1 MKTKSLAFR
10 QIEWWIVTLVFLI
23 IVLVNILSAGNRGH
37 YSFND
42 GLIGYFTKIIIPLI
56 LFLVFYLFHMVLIPN
71 YLKNKKKAPLILLS
85 LFIAIFSYII
95 ITLFSDGA
103 NITEAP
109 FTAYY
114 FKITAIY
121 IGYMIWVVFLRQVLI
136 SNNQVSYQTYNIVRL
151 LSLFFFLILFLVQI
165 DQIVYNRINFLIAG
179 ILAFGLPSVSL
190 VLVYNY
196 FLIYSKRVSGKRKA
210 ANWYNALLVLLILL
224 IFLIIGI
231 ASNEGAI
238 ALVGLGIGLLIQLV
252 IIPFSNLAFEKY
264 FSMVGQI
271 KNLSHKVDVGSAN
284 LSFLKSQINPHFLF
298 NALNTLYGTALIEK
312 AERTSDGIQKLG
324 DMMRF
329 MIHENQQDKI
339 PLKRE
344 IEYVNN
350 YLDLQMLRFENE
362 ENLSVDFKLPT
373 TECDGNIT
381 PMLLIPFVENAFKH
395 GISTKN
401 KSWIR
406 INLRCMKGTVHLDL
420 VNSNHPKKTAENAK
434 DESGIGLENV
444 RKRLEHYYPG
454 KYSLSIIFNE
464 SEYFV
469 HFSLQI
475 D

>member
-1 MKTKSLAFR
+1 MKTKPLAFR
-10 QIEWWIVTLVFLI
+10 KIEWWIVTLVFLI
-23 IVLVNILSAGNRGH
+23 IVLVNILSAGNKR
-37 YSFND
+37 YD
-42 GLIGYFTKIIIPLI
+42 GTKYEMIDYFAKIFIPLI

-71 YLKNKKKAPLILLS
+71 YLKNKKKVPLILLS
-85 LFIAIFSYII
+85 LLIVFLSYTI
-95 ITLFSDGA
+95 ITLFSISA
-103 NITEAP
+103 KITQPP
-109 FTAYY
+109 FTPFYL
-114 FKITAIY
+114 KIMALY
-121 IGYMIWVVFLRQVLI
+121 MGYLVWVIFLKQVLI
-136 SNNQVSYQTYNIVRL
+136 PPRIKDYQTYNSIRLVSIV
-151 LSLFFFLILFLVQI
+151 FFLVLFLLQI
-165 DQIVYNRINFLIAG
+165 DLIVYNEINYFLAG
-179 ILAFGLPSVSL
+179 LLTFALPATLL

-196 FLIYSKRVSGKRKA
+196 YLIYKKRKAGKRKA
-210 ANWYNALLVLLILL
+210 ANWFNISLLAFFSGILIIIGLVEGEEVPALL
-224 IFLIIGI
+224 GI
-231 ASNEGAI
+231 
-238 ALVGLGIGLLIQLV
+238 GIGLLIQLV
-252 IIPFSNLAFEKY
+252 IIPVSNLAFKKY
-264 FSMVGQI
+264 FGLVGKI
-271 KNLSHKVDVGSAN
+271 ENLSHQVDVGSAS

-298 NALNTLYGTALIEK
+298 NALNTLYGTALMEK
-312 AERTSDGIQKLG
+312 ADRTADGVQKLG

-362 ENLSVDFKLPT
+362 ENLSVDFKLPAN
-373 TECDGNIT
+373 ECDGQIA
-381 PMLLIPFVENAFKH
+381 PMLLIPFVENGFKH

-420 VNSNHPKKTAENAK
+420 VNSIHPKKITEDPK

-454 KYSLSIIFNE
+454 KYSLSTISNE

>member
-23 IVLVNILSAGNRGH
+23 IVLVNILSAGNINHRGANH
-37 YSFND
+37 EM
-42 GLIGYFTKIIIPLI
+42 IGYFAKIFIPLI
-56 LFLVFYLFHMVLIPN
+56 LFLVFYLFHMVLIPK
-71 YLKNKKKAPLILLS
+71 YLRNKKMGPLIFLS
-85 LFIAIFSYII
+85 LLIAIFSYVI
-95 ITLFSDGA
+95 ITLFSIGSK
-103 NITEAP
+103 ITESP
-109 FTAYY
+109 FTAFY
-114 FKITAIY
+114 FKIMAIY
-121 IGYMIWVVFLRQVLI
+121 MGYLVWVIFLKQVLTPPKMKDY
-136 SNNQVSYQTYNIVRL
+136 QSYNSIRL
-151 LSLFFFLILFLVQI
+151 GSIFFFLTLFLLQI
-165 DQIVYNRINFLIAG
+165 DQLVHRSIAF
-179 ILAFGLPSVSL
+179 ILAFALPSILL
-190 VLVYNY
+190 VLIYNY
-196 FLIYSKRVSGKRKA
+196 FLIYKKRLSGKSKL
-210 ANWYNALLVLLILL
+210 ANFYNVLLMVLFPGFFLL
-224 IFLIIGI
+224 IAMAEGDEIPLLI
-231 ASNEGAI
+231 
-238 ALVGLGIGLLIQLV
+238 GLGIGLLIQLV
-252 IIPFSNLAFEKY
+252 IIPISNLSFDKY
-264 FSMVGQI
+264 LGMVGQI
-271 KNLSHKVDVGSAN
+271 KNLSHKVEVGSAN

-298 NALNTLYGTALIEK
+298 NALNTLYGTALMENAEK
-312 AERTSDGIQKLG
+312 TADGIQKLG

-329 MIHENQQDKI
+329 MIHENQQDQI

-362 ENLSVDFKLPT
+362 ENLSVDFKLPP
-373 TECDGNIT
+373 TECEGQIA

-420 VNSNHPKKTAENAK
+420 VNSIHPKKTAENAK

-454 KYSLSIIFNE
+454 KYNLSTISNE

-469 HFSLQI
+469 HFSLQL